1 MSFDQLFKTLF
12 EEPTILTRFI
22 ETVAILLLLGLI
34 RRLLLIRVNRTLE
47 DPGKIYAWRKGSQY
61 VVLFI
66 ALVTISALWF
76 DGFDNATTYLGLLS
90 AGIAIALQDPLINI
104 VGWIYILARHPFE
117 VGDRV
122 EIGDV
127 AGDIIDI
134 EILRF
139 TLLEIGN
146 WVDAEQSTGRV
157 IHVPNRM
164 VFNQHVA
171 NYTAGIP
178 YIWNEIPILLTFES
192 DWEKAK
198 NLLHGII
205 EKYSLQPSMEEKI
218 EIKKAAKRSNVRYP
232 KLTPVVYT
240 KVSGS
245 GVVLTLRY
253 LCKPRSRRNSEQA
266 IWEEVL
272 RLFAEQNDLDFA
284 YNTQR
289 IFYHPVEGKTLLSD
303 HSEVAEP
310 RNHLVGGNNL

>member
-1 MSFDQLFKTLF
+1 MIFDNLTTFLF
-12 EEPTILTRFI
+12 EQPTILTRFI
-22 ETVAILLLLGLI
+22 ETAVILILLTLI
-34 RRLLLIRVNRTLE
+34 RKFVLMRVTQTLE

-61 VVLFI
+61 VVLFLM
-66 ALVTISALWF
+66 LVTFSAIWF
-76 DGFDNATTYLGLLS
+76 EGFDNASTYLGLLS
-90 AGIAIALQDPLINI
+90 AGIAITMQDPLINI

-117 VGDRV
+117 VGDRI

-127 AGDIIDI
+127 GGDVIDI

-164 VFNQHVA
+164 VFNHHLA
-171 NYTAGIP
+171 NYTSGVP

-198 NLLHGII
+198 RLLHSII

-218 EIKKAAKRSNVRYP
+218 NIQTAAKKSNVRYP

-253 LCKPRSRRNSEQA
+253 LCKPRSRRNSEQS

-272 RLFAEQNDLDFA
+272 RLFAEQKDLDFA

-289 IFYHPVEGKTLLSD
+289 IFYHPVEGKTLLTD
-303 HSEVAEP
+303 HSEVSLP
-310 RNHLVGGNNL
+310 KNHLVNG